1 MVKKNFEEESFQ
13 EFFDSKGFKVE
24 EYEQKPKTARSVFTA
39 LTSMALLSV
48 LIGGIIT
55 IPGLVWGSAAAQVA
69 VPVAEYWKSLPADLP
84 DVMIGERNKLLDK
97 NGDVFAEIWTEDRIS
112 LESLDEVSENA
123 INALINTE
131 DKRFYEH
138 NGIDPIGTARAALS
152 SGGGSG
158 ITQQLVKNLQFYD
171 LAGKDKKF
179 EATETSYSRKIK
191 ELKLA
196 LNYERDHSKD
206 EILLNYFNT
215 VAFGAPNIYSLES
228 ASNYFFGKSAKKLSV
243 AEAAALVGSVKN
255 PVLYNLNSDKPEII
269 KAWKDR
275 QAAVI
280 GRMLAEGS
288 ITKKEA
294 DKALSEKLELKRK
307 SKSGGNCASSDYQ
320 FYCEYVLDSL
330 LDSSRFGETVEE
342 RQAILAKGGLVIKT
356 YMDPD
361 SIDMI
366 DNHLSTAF
374 GKKNRLV
381 APTAVVQP
389 GTGGVLAM
397 GQNRDYGTGEGETT
411 INLPKVDAAT
421 GSTYKVVTLAAALEV
436 MDESQLTFGSSCPY
450 NPGPNFDYPGK
461 GFGNSSGC
469 TFQAGVLN
477 YKQATAW
484 SSNTWFVTLATKIGM
499 DKVLDMSEKLG
510 LRTDGLSER
519 ALSTVLGSKE
529 NSPIK
534 MAAAYATFANK
545 GVYCPPTPVESYE
558 YKDGTSPAIPETYDP
573 AVDACRSVMS
583 PSSASGVLK
592 AMRAN
597 TYPGEVPN
605 AFSTM
610 GQVKGYDA
618 VGKSGTNQNLNF
630 AWGQVSGDY
639 AFFTDIYDMDAPNRG
654 VHGAYWNRGSLT
666 NAGQVATLTSQMVGK
681 MVKIDNPVRKKL
693 NYNSKEKALIDVPVD
708 RREFFTIPS
717 FNGMSPE
724 EALASARS
732 LGITAEVSKESRPT
746 PELFKS
752 GVIVDQSLTAGTQ
765 LPMGSKKELVLY
777 IGK

>member
-1 MVKKNFEEESFQ
+1 MAKKNFEEESFD
-13 EFFDSKGFKVE
+13 EFFTSKGFEVE
-24 EYEQKPKTARSVFTA
+24 EHEEKPKTARGALKA
-39 LTSMALLSV
+39 LTTMFLLST

-55 IPGLVWGSAAAQVA
+55 IPTFVWGSAAAQVA
-69 VPVAEYWKSLPADLP
+69 VPIADYWKNLPGKLP

-97 NGDVFAEIWTEDRIS
+97 NGDVFAEIWTEDRIA
-112 LESLDEVSENA
+112 LQSLDGVSQNA
-123 INALINTE
+123 INALIDTE
-131 DKRFYEH
+131 DKRFYDH
-138 NGIDPIGTARAALS
+138 SGIDLIGTARAAIS

-196 LNYERDHSKD
+196 LSYEKDHTKN

-228 ASNYFFGKSAKKLSV
+228 AANYFFDKKAKDLSI

-255 PVLYNLNSDKPEII
+255 PVLYNMNSKDPEVI
-269 KAWKDR
+269 KTWKNR
-275 QAAVI
+275 QSTVI
-280 GRMLAEGS
+280 ARMLAEGS
-288 ITKKEA
+288 ITQEQA
-294 DKALSEKLELKRK
+294 DQAVKEKLDIKRK
-307 SKSGGNCASSDYQ
+307 SKSGGTCASSDYPY
-320 FYCEYVLDSL
+320 YCEYVVDYLMKSP
-330 LDSSRFGETVEE
+330 RFGETVEE
-342 RQAILAKGGLVIKT
+342 RQAILSKGGLVIET
-356 YMDPD
+356 YMDPK

-366 DNHLSTAF
+366 DDHLKTAF
-374 GKKNRLV
+374 GNKNRLV

-397 GQNRDYGTGEGETT
+397 GQNRSYGSGEGQTT
-411 INLPKVDAAT
+411 INLPEVDAAT
-421 GSTYKVVTLAAALEV
+421 GSTYKLITLAAALEV
-436 MDESQLTFGSSCPY
+436 MDASQLRFGSSCPF
-450 NPGPNFDYPGK
+450 NPGPNYDYPGN

-469 TFQAGVLN
+469 TFQAGVLD

-484 SSNTWFVTLATKIGM
+484 SSNTWYVTLATKIGM

-519 ALSTVLGSKE
+519 ALSTVLGAKE

-534 MAAAYATFANK
+534 MAAAYATFSNK
-545 GVYCPPTPVESYE
+545 GVYCPPTPVKSYE

-583 PSSASGVLK
+583 PSSASGVLR
-592 AMRAN
+592 ALRAN

-618 VGKSGTNQNLNF
+618 VGKSGTNQNLNY
-630 AWGQVSGDY
+630 AWAQVSNDY

-654 VHGAYWNRGSLT
+654 VKGAYWNRGRLT
-666 NAGQVATLTSQMVGK
+666 NAGQVASLTSEMVGK
-681 MVKIDNPVRKKL
+681 MVKIDKPTKTKL
-693 NYNSKEKALIDVPVD
+693 DYNNKAKALIDVPVD

-717 FNGMSPE
+717 FSGMNPE

-746 PELFKS
+746 PDLYKS
-752 GVIVDQSLTAGTQ
+752 GVIVEQSLTAGTQ

-777 IGK
+777 IGR